1 MRMFAV
7 VVAATI
13 AGCSGQ
19 SYADRAEELQ
29 RFVAKEQA
37 GSAADYYLTKN
48 GNDRVALVFGMGD
61 DFAFCSELAELYMG
75 RYPLDQ
81 YSCVPAQ

>member
-7 VVAATI
+7 VAIAAL
-13 AGCSGQ
+13 AGCSDKSYTEQ
-19 SYADRAEELQ
+19 SEALQ
-29 RFVAKEQA
+29 KTVAKEKI
-37 GSAADYYLTKN
+37 GSSVDYYLTKN
-48 GNDRVALVFGMGD
+48 GNERIALVFGMGD

-75 RYPLDQ
+75 RYPLDR